1 MEWKEEWNLTNC
13 SRSKEEKCSG
23 KKRKRQKRGPRDI
36 DLTNSTSV
44 SNIMIYFDVRLQ
56 CFSWN
61 EETTDKSVNKTV
73 KGWFWILLE
82 SCEPFWPP
90 VPPLSLIM
98 YLICL
103 AHLQEP
109 LFISRTCYQFY
120 LFIITCYSW
129 TLAGVVFSVFK
140 VTSFPSTLI
149 SCSVLFKSAWCLS
162 FSFCQWALLVSINT
176 PCNLLI
182 SFLAWLYFVP
192 SVLWRHLFS

>member
-1 MEWKEEWNLTNC
+1 MTQLVSRCNAMEWKEEWNLTNC

-90 VPPLSLIM
+90 VPHTVVSTVPDYVPDLSGSFARAIV
-98 YLICL
+98 YLQNL
-103 AHLQEP
+103 L
-109 LFISRTCYQFY
+109 
-120 LFIITCYSW
+120 
-129 TLAGVVFSVFK
+129 
-140 VTSFPSTLI
+140 
-149 SCSVLFKSAWCLS
+149 SVLPFYHHM
-162 FSFCQWALLVSINT
+162 LL
-176 PCNLLI
+176 LD
-182 SFLAWLYFVP
+182 FG
-192 SVLWRHLFS
+192 WRCFFRL